1 MLKRCEEIAFFF
13 QLLVSFDFLK
23 SIINDAIVD
32 IKMIFKF
39 GLKYNFSKKTVILLF
54 DLDQQNT
61 FWLFLTN
68 SKLLDL
74 ILLDAK

>member
-1 MLKRCEEIAFFF
+1 MPY
-13 QLLVSFDFLK
+13 FLK
-23 SIINDAIVD
+23 
-32 IKMIFKF
+32 
-39 GLKYNFSKKTVILLF
+39 KKKKVNSSF

-68 SKLLDL
+68 SKLIDL

>member
-1 MLKRCEEIAFFF
+1 MLCKLFK
-13 QLLVSFDFLK
+13 QWSNSVD
-23 SIINDAIVD
+23 DAILD

-39 GLKYNFSKKTVILLF
+39 GLKTIFRYFLKKKVILLF
-54 DLDQQNT
+54 DLDQQYT

-74 ILLDAK
+74 IQLDAK